1 MHLKKKCVDQSF
13 LPELVNI
20 LIRYQVSDEYEPI
33 LFIGDSLFWSQEIR
47 VKSVSA
53 DKPEHTLQPDQELT
67 I

>member
-1 MHLKKKCVDQSF
+1 MFKKCWSV

-20 LIRYQVSDEYEPI
+20 LVWYQVSDEYETI
-33 LFIGDSLFWSQEIR
+33 LFIGDSLFWSQEIC

-53 DKPEHTLQPDQELT
+53 DKPEHTLQPDQEPT